1 MIDHPHRIFI
11 KPSPEPGESRM
22 IGRSIIKRQPQELL
36 EGIPVVDLGFQF
48 QIGVDFKPLLKKQA
62 FHQENRRVGA
72 VSLKAFTDGIVS
84 QKQAFD
90 FGPVNDPIDFFHSL
104 DGPVLFHGVKNG
116 DVGEGEIGFHI
127 FEAHG
132 SSKQFN
138 LQESWHK
145 NTGMSREKINNIKYI
160 SHFSG

>member
-36 EGIPVVDLGFQF
+36 EGIPVVDLSFQF
-48 QIGVDFKPLLKKQA
+48 RIGVNCKPLLKKQA

-72 VSLKAFTDGIVS
+72 VTLKAFPDGIIS
-84 QKQAFD
+84 QKNTFD
-90 FGPVNDPIDFFHSL
+90 SGPVNDTIDFIHSL

-116 DVGEGEIGFHI
+116 DIGEGEIGFHV

-145 NTGMSREKINNIKYI
+145 KAGMSRKIVNNIKYI
-160 SHFSG
+160 THF

>member
-1 MIDHPHRIFI
+1 MIDHANRIFRE
-11 KPSPEPGESRM
+11 PSSEPGESRM
-22 IGRSIIKRQPQELL
+22 IGSDIIKRKAQELF

-48 QIGVDFKPLLKKQA
+48 GIRVDFKPLLKKQA

-127 FEAHG
+127 FEAHD

-138 LQESWHK
+138 LNES
-145 NTGMSREKINNIKYI
+145 
-160 SHFSG
+160 

>member
-48 QIGVDFKPLLKKQA
+48 RIGVDCKPLLKKQA
-62 FHQENRRVGA
+62 FHQENRWVGA

-84 QKQAFD
+84 QKQALD
-90 FGPVNDPIDFFHSL
+90 SGPIHSL

-116 DVGEGEIGFHI
+116 NVGEGKIGFHI

-132 SSKQFN
+132 SSRRFN
-138 LQESWHK
+138 LQESWPK
-145 NTGMSREKINNIKYI
+145 KAEMLSKKANNIIYI
-160 SHFSG
+160 TYFLG